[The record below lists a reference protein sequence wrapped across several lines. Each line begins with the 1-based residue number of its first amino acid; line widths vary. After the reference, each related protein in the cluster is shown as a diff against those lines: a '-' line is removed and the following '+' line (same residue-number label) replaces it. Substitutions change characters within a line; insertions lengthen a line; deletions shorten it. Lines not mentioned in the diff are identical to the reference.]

1 MDGCGSGELPGII
14 VHLCAEPRT
23 AALLKNL
30 HVTLA
35 YLTVIGFVVRGLW
48 SIMDSPMRN
57 QKWVRVVPHV
67 IDTML
72 LGIGVVMVFSIGA
85 SFTDGWL
92 AAKMLALIGYILF
105 GVLAMRASA
114 KPMKIAGFVAAL
126 VCVAYLFAVAFSRS
140 PFPLA
145 AA

>member
-1 MDGCGSGELPGII
+1 M
-14 VHLCAEPRT
+14 
-23 AALLKNL
+23 LKSF
-30 HVTLA
+30 HITLA

-48 SIMDSPMRN
+48 AIVDSPLRE
-57 QKWVRVVPHV
+57 QKWVRVLPHV
-67 IDTML
+67 IDTAL
-72 LGIGVVMVFSIGA
+72 LSIGVVMVFSIGA

-92 AAKMLALIGYILF
+92 AAKMLALLGYIGF
-105 GVLAMRASA
+105 GVLTMRAASRGL
-114 KPMKIAGFVAAL
+114 KITGFVLAL

>member
-1 MDGCGSGELPGII
+1 M
-14 VHLCAEPRT
+14 
-23 AALLKNL
+23 LKSF
-30 HVTLA
+30 HITLA

-48 SIMDSPMRN
+48 SIIDSPLLE
-57 QKWVRVVPHV
+57 QKWVRVLPHV
-67 IDTML
+67 VDTAL

-92 AAKMLALIGYILF
+92 AAKMLALLGYIGF
-105 GVLAMRASA
+105 GVLTLRATSRA
-114 KPMKIAGFVAAL
+114 LKVTGFLLAL
-126 VCVAYLFAVAFSRS
+126 ICVGYLFAVAFSRS